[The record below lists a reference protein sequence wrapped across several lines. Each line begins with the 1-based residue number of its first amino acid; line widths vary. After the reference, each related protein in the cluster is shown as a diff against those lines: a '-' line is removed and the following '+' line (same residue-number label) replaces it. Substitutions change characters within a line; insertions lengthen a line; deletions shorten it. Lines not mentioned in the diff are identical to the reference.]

1 MAYPGLVKRRFVRQN
16 RELAKN
22 NSTQSLRIR
31 ALEAETSRLLAENIS
46 LREQIIH
53 LQSELESNQDASI
66 AKTVSTV
73 KTQLE
78 ERLQEIGG
86 LIAELGISQNPP
98 SKANRKS
105 RSAQRS
111 PDQKEWKNK
120 PSLAETTCSE
130 GRLPTITEDKHY
142 PRRTLEPE
150 DLRVLRLSD
159 QSNES
164 PDLGPPPVA
173 HFDYEDPIKFDPK
186 PTPKHT
192 EDNGVT
198 TTEDL
203 PVSLSAN
210 LETRK
215 KRRDSHARLEIR
227 RTSAFAPLAPEDAEP
242 LPAATQVDRR
252 QPLKAGA
259 KRKLSAREDG
269 IPATV
274 TGEDDFRFSRKPGTA
289 GVGNAD
295 GQQSVHPAFR
305 AEPVENDDLRGAE
318 EVSVNISPRKLS
330 IAASGSSKDDVQ
342 KPAPSARDN
351 RRNQAWE
358 RRPRVP
364 SNDRAAPA
372 AVAVNLVEIPAPPL
386 TVAEHFVPQ
395 PETPAGLDFLSPTST
410 DAASARPESK
420 DTPPPG
426 DLNPV
431 GTLGD
436 IANAANRPS
445 RRARAAVSYAE
456 PNLVSKM
463 RRPTKD
469 LVDVVGRGGKD
480 LNDGELNEVEG
491 AATNAGKAGM
501 RKVVIKREE
510 PSGSVWKKLPLAN
523 NHDQPSPLSKKTAAE
538 APAQQ
543 PTQDQHRTAE
553 VIDKRSSSTAA
564 ISALMTGSRS
574 KKDVAPAEQ
583 STDLEAALEQLDIYD
598 FNESSPI
605 DHTTGTGANVDA
617 RSRRRS
623 SVPTPISTLNSS
635 STAKAQAV
643 DKHAAGVKST
653 HNRVGSRRQTMETS
667 GLKNVE
673 EPDRSKFFEDIKSA
687 RGISGLGEGIGG
699 AGGRSERATA
709 RRKSM
714 LL

>member
-1 MAYPGLVKRRFVRQN
+1 Y
-16 RELAKN
+16 

-53 LQSELESNQDASI
+53 HQNELEGNQDASI

-73 KTQLE
+73 KIQLE
-78 ERLQEIGG
+78 AKIQEIGG
-86 LIAELGISQNPP
+86 LIAELGTSQKSP

-105 RSAQRS
+105 TSAQRS
-111 PDQKEWKNK
+111 PDQREWKSK
-120 PSLAETTCSE
+120 PSLAETMCSE
-130 GRLPTITEDKHY
+130 RRLPTITEDKYY
-142 PRRTLEPE
+142 PRRTSESE

-186 PTPKHT
+186 PARKHS

-198 TTEDL
+198 ITADL

-227 RTSAFAPLAPEDAEP
+227 RTSVFAPSAPEDAEP

-252 QPLKAGA
+252 QPLKPGA
-259 KRKLSAREDG
+259 KRKLSAREDDV
-269 IPATV
+269 PATV

-295 GQQSVHPAFR
+295 GQQSVHLALR
-305 AEPVENDDLRGAE
+305 ADSVEKDDLHGAK
-318 EVSVNISPRKLS
+318 EVATGK
-330 IAASGSSKDDVQ
+330 AATERTILGNSSSRDHVQ

-364 SNDRAAPA
+364 SNDRTAPA
-372 AVAVNLVEIPAPPL
+372 VVAVNLVEIPAPPP
-386 TVAEHFVPQ
+386 TVAEHFVLQ
-395 PETPAGLDFLSPTST
+395 PKTPAGLDLLSPTST

-431 GTLGD
+431 ANLGE
-436 IANAANRPS
+436 IADVANRPS

-469 LVDVVGRGGKD
+469 LIDAVGRGGKD
-480 LNDGELNEVEG
+480 LNDGKLDKVDEG
-491 AATNAGKAGM
+491 AATNAGKAGV
-501 RKVVIKREE
+501 RKVMIKREE
-510 PSGSVWKKLPLAN
+510 PSGSAWKKLPLAN
-523 NHDQPSPLSKKTAAE
+523 NHDQPSPLSKKTTAE

-543 PTQDQHRTAE
+543 PTQDQHRTAG
-553 VIDKRSSSTAA
+553 VIGERSSSTAA
-564 ISALMTGSRS
+564 ISALMAGSRR
-574 KKDVAPAEQ
+574 KKDVASAEQ
-583 STDLEAALEQLDIYD
+583 STGLEAAVEQLDIYD

-605 DHTTGTGANVDA
+605 DHTTDTGANVDA

-623 SVPTPISTLNSS
+623 SVPTPIPTSNSS
-635 STAKAQAV
+635 STAKEEAV

-653 HNRVGSRRQTMETS
+653 HNRVGSRRQTMETD

-673 EPDRSKFFEDIKSA
+673 EPDRSRFSREIKSA
-687 RGISGLGEGIGG
+687 RGIAGLGEGVGG
-699 AGGRSERATA
+699 AGGRSERAAA